1 MSGIGEIRGGKIVRF
16 IPVGGD
22 NNEHDEYGFRDRF
35 RRKTIEELI
44 DTFNSQ
50 LGNPGWVRARGFWL
64 SALCEEFQTRDID
77 CSSFIQDRAMDL
89 SCPIR
94 LEDNTIVQARDR
106 NT

>member
-44 DTFNSQ
+44 DTFN
-50 LGNPGWVRARGFWL
+50 
-64 SALCEEFQTRDID
+64 
-77 CSSFIQDRAMDL
+77 
-89 SCPIR
+89 
-94 LEDNTIVQARDR
+94 
-106 NT
+106 